1 MQNQEAYS
9 LQRPLR
15 KHFQRN
21 KVMVSGIDDQWSAD
35 LMDMVKF
42 SEFNEGY
49 KYVLVVIDVFSTYQQ
64 SYRYTEKKI
73 KLF

>member
-1 MQNQEAYS
+1 
-9 LQRPLR
+9 
-15 KHFQRN
+15 
-21 KVMVSGIDDQWSAD
+21 MVSGIDDQWSAD